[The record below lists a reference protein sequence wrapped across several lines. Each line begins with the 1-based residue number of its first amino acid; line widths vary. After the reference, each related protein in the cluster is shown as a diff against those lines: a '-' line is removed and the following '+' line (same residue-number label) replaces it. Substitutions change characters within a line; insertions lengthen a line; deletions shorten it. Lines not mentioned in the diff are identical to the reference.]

1 MQKRTLYPLAWLP
14 LVDCASTK
22 RRRAANSGYY
32 GAVSIAK
39 AFFQVDLICGLA
51 AGVWGLLAMPDS
63 PDPDVLP
70 NAYAQIVSAK
80 AALGFAFVALLRG
93 LNSAKAALEAVKE

>member
-14 LVDCASTK
+14 LVDSASTK

-32 GAVSIAK
+32 GRVSIAK
-39 AFFQVDLICGLA
+39 ALFQVDLICGLA

-63 PDPDVLP
+63 PDALP

-80 AALGFAFVALLRG
+80 AAFGFAFVALLRG